1 MARGWLSRLT
11 ESRPKANAIQT
22 RAGTS
27 VPARRVYPASSNSR
41 PSRLGIE
48 LDENALAGKL
58 GHDWKNPEA
67 YDADD
72 GAVMDW

>member
-1 MARGWLSRLT
+1 
-11 ESRPKANAIQT
+11 
-22 RAGTS
+22 
-27 VPARRVYPASSNSR
+27 VPTDPG
-41 PSRLGIE
+41 LGIE